1 MANNAKL
8 PDIETL
14 LQAGINPKT
23 GLPMKFGNRRCSTKE
38 DIKKCI
44 RKKMEKLSLA
54 MLPLKPERI
63 WSGVGWLR
71 GTHGMTRKSTL
82 SLKSCNE
89 IFRSFLLRKCPI
101 VQGF

>member
-23 GLPMKFGNRRCSTKE
+23 GLPIKFGNRRCSTKE

-44 RKKMEKLSLA
+44 RKNDEQIA
-54 MLPLKPERI
+54 VNRY
-63 WSGVGWLR
+63 
-71 GTHGMTRKSTL
+71 T
-82 SLKSCNE
+82 
-89 IFRSFLLRKCPI
+89 
-101 VQGF
+101 